1 MADRANII
9 WSNENLDYEDWRE
22 FLEEEYPELTEA
34 QRVELM
40 YEMNADHLDDERVN
54 LDIQLSRPILVI
66 GDLGRWNGRVMGY
79 KEIPSGNIRDCLYSD
94 TDYSTWY
101 MDRLAEQE
109 RYRQHLLTLP
119 PEEIL
124 DCAYAYTT
132 REDILLS
139 LEYNDLTS
147 KQCQALLK
155 SPCPL
160 SDVFQAWE
168 KCESAHM
175 EELWSVVE
183 DRANTVIQA
192 AKAKSH
198 REER

>member
-1 MADRANII
+1 M
-9 WSNENLDYEDWRE
+9 
-22 FLEEEYPELTEA
+22 T
-34 QRVELM
+34 QRVLFLYPKRKGVDFITNQEL
-40 YEMNADHLDDERVN
+40 NTL
-54 LDIQLSRPILVI
+54 
-66 GDLGRWNGRVMGY
+66 
-79 KEIPSGNIRDCLYSD
+79 LYQK
-94 TDYSTWY
+94 
-101 MDRLAEQE
+101 MFAEQE

-124 DCAYAYTT
+124 EHAYAYTT

-139 LEYNDLTS
+139 LEYNDLTD

-160 SDVFQAWE
+160 EDVFQAWE
-168 KCESAHM
+168 KCESSHM
-175 EELWSVVE
+175 EELWSAVE

>member
-1 MADRANII
+1 M
-9 WSNENLDYEDWRE
+9 L
-22 FLEEEYPELTEA
+22 FLYPKRKDVDFITNQELNT
-34 QRVELM
+34 
-40 YEMNADHLDDERVN
+40 
-54 LDIQLSRPILVI
+54 QLYQK
-66 GDLGRWNGRVMGY
+66 MF
-79 KEIPSGNIRDCLYSD
+79 
-94 TDYSTWY
+94 
-101 MDRLAEQE
+101 AEQE

-124 DCAYAYTT
+124 ECAYAYTT

-139 LEYNDLTS
+139 LEYNDLTD

-160 SDVFQAWE
+160 EDVFQTWE

>member
-1 MADRANII
+1 M
-9 WSNENLDYEDWRE
+9 
-22 FLEEEYPELTEA
+22 F
-34 QRVELM
+34 
-40 YEMNADHLDDERVN
+40 
-54 LDIQLSRPILVI
+54 
-66 GDLGRWNGRVMGY
+66 
-79 KEIPSGNIRDCLYSD
+79 
-94 TDYSTWY
+94 
-101 MDRLAEQE
+101 AEQE

-124 DCAYAYTT
+124 EHAYAYTT

-139 LEYNDLTS
+139 LEYNDLTD

-160 SDVFQAWE
+160 GDVFQAWE
-168 KCESAHM
+168 KCESSHM

>member
-1 MADRANII
+1 M
-9 WSNENLDYEDWRE
+9 
-22 FLEEEYPELTEA
+22 F
-34 QRVELM
+34 
-40 YEMNADHLDDERVN
+40 
-54 LDIQLSRPILVI
+54 
-66 GDLGRWNGRVMGY
+66 
-79 KEIPSGNIRDCLYSD
+79 
-94 TDYSTWY
+94 
-101 MDRLAEQE
+101 AEQE

-139 LEYNDLTS
+139 LEYNDLTD

-160 SDVFQAWE
+160 DDVFQTWE